1 MRRDPIQLT
10 RKLKWPNIWRA
21 RRQFQMFQCNCSF
34 SFRTLLDFVGL
45 CWIFFLDFAGFCW
58 ILLDFGL
65 NFDHMV
71 VFPTFVFPTM
81 AGISPARLF
90 LRTKQRSSV
99 VSRVLCDQV
108 QSLKKIEKTPGLA
121 LPQGFVTLWY

>member
-1 MRRDPIQLT
+1 MAEYLESKTPVSDVSVQLF
-10 RKLKWPNIWRA
+10 L
-21 RRQFQMFQCNCSF
+21 QFSDTAGFCW
-34 SFRTLLDFVGL
+34 TLLD
-45 CWIFFLDFAGFCW
+45 FFLDFAGFCW